1 MKKAIADILKVA
13 IILII
18 AAGLF
23 YVVYPKYHVEWR
35 EVSPLGG
42 VDVEGIDVDV
52 DVDVEVLRYNKITGE
67 VHVWGANTIH
77 TQGYWI
83 CLPQGAKPRL
93 EVSELAARQRAIMK
107 LAKKRAEHL
116 EKLLHSKEPYLPLL
130 PPDIDSLGPI
140 GQER

>member
-1 MKKAIADILKVA
+1 MKKAIVDILKAAV
-13 IILII
+13 ILSI

-42 VDVEGIDVDV
+42 VDVEGV

-67 VHVWGANTIH
+67 VHVWGADTIH

-107 LAKKRAEHL
+107 LAKKRAEQL

-130 PPDIDSLGPI
+130 PPDIDSPAPP
-140 GQER
+140 